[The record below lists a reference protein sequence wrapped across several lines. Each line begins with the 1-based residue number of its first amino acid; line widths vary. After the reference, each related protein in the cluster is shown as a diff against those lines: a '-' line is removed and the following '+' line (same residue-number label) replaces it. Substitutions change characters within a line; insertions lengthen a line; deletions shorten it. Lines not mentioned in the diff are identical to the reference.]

1 MYVLFKK
8 ITQPINN
15 KYKEYINDKDENKIN
30 NLFSYFNKGYNN
42 DKDENKINNLFSYF
56 NKEEKKEEK
65 DTWINGDTTKQIPVW
80 FGMGFCSGIVIKK
93 ASKIGII
100 VLGTSFICMQ
110 GLTYTKYIDINYKK
124 MELDILTLLDLNK
137 DGKLDRT
144 DFYMHYNKILN
155 ICKFNV
161 PSGSSYTAG
170 FILGL
175 KNG

>member
-8 ITQPINN
+8 ITQPINS
-15 KYKEYINDKDENKIN
+15 KYKEYININ
-30 NLFSYFNKGYNN
+30 DNS
-42 DKDENKINNLFSYF
+42 ENKINNLFSYF
-56 NKEEKKEEK
+56 NKEENNNDKINKWFSYFNKEEKKEEK
-65 DTWINGDTTKQIPVW
+65 DPWINNDTTKQITVW
-80 FGMGFCSGIVIKK
+80 FGMGFCSGVVIKK
-93 ASKIGII
+93 ASKICII

-110 GLTYTKYIDINYKK
+110 GLTYTKFIDINYKK
-124 MELDILTLLDLNK
+124 MELDLLNLLDLNK

-144 DFYMHYNKILN
+144 DFYMHYKKILN